1 MKHAGVAQLS
11 ERSEV
16 APREVAGANPAAR
29 STPAQAFADGLN
41 VNEAARTQGYDD
53 ASAGRPWRGMASADA
68 LSYALGYAAGESERG
83 CCSGERAQG
92 EAA

>member
-1 MKHAGVAQLS
+1 
-11 ERSEV
+11 
-16 APREVAGANPAAR
+16 
-29 STPAQAFADGLN
+29 
-41 VNEAARTQGYDD
+41 
-53 ASAGRPWRGMASADA
+53 MASADA